1 MKDRPILT
9 TDQIGFARV
18 LNQAGKD
25 IEAIR
30 LANRMLC
37 DKDKEIA
44 ELRAALTLLLEKYVQ
59 AEHMGGFSM
68 EQIDGFPEVILAR
81 KVLAE

>member
-1 MKDRPILT
+1 MRDRPIFT
-9 TDQIGFARV
+9 TDQIGYAEALRV
-18 LNQAGKD
+18 LDSFVHVSKLHQET
-25 IEAIR
+25 EAR
-30 LANRMLC
+30 
-37 DKDKEIA
+37 DKKIA

-81 KVLAE
+81 KVLAD